1 MPTDTFKE
9 LILSQIQTIQSKIAE
24 EQGLTA
30 ESKKEQL
37 QSLTANNIASNLTTI
52 DKHNP
57 SIHSDNDMP
66 LASKE
71 TLQLDSHR
79 PLTYETQH
87 LRQTNYN
94 IKTPN
99 MDDFITRETINA
111 ENPDDA

>member
-1 MPTDTFKE
+1 
-9 LILSQIQTIQSKIAE
+9 
-24 EQGLTA
+24 
-30 ESKKEQL
+30 
-37 QSLTANNIASNLTTI
+37 
-52 DKHNP
+52 
-57 SIHSDNDMP
+57 MP

-99 MDDFITRETINA
+99 LEDFVTRENNDNSSA
-111 ENPDDA
+111 D